1 MELAME
7 NRELMWKELIEEL
20 PSKVDEACTA
30 IMQILMADGYLH
42 LKWPMPMEHFERIA
56 GLASRQ
62 GRDQRLRPAGRGLQQ
77 PDPAALGGGGGQAI
91 RRDVACRHNFS
102 ESFEP
107 VLALADAVHLQV
119 GYDTDDAAA
128 GQDHDLVR
136 RLQ

>member
-56 GLASRQ
+56 G
-62 GRDQRLRPAGRGLQQ
+62 RLGTIVLRSDVKVDLDRARPGNGSVF
-77 PDPAALGGGGGQAI
+77 GK
-91 RRDVACRHNFS
+91 
-102 ESFEP
+102 E
-107 VLALADAVHLQV
+107 
-119 GYDTDDAAA
+119 
-128 GQDHDLVR
+128 
-136 RLQ
+136 